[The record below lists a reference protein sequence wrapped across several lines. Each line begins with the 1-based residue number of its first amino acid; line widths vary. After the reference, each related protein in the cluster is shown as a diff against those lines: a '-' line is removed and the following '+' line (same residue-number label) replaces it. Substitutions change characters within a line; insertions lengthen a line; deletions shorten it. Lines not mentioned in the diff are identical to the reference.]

1 MKQMP
6 LHRTA
11 AFMASAAASILTL
24 AACNKAP
31 APTPQNAATAE
42 AQNTSDMSGAPEAA
56 PGDGSGSSAAGP
68 APSAAPALPLDRSP
82 PAPPAPVAA
91 ALPPAP
97 PAPVEAAPPPVQRY
111 QYVDRAAAVSS
122 SLANV
127 PPNYAVDYQGAKPW
141 VWRAP
146 NGAYRVVET
155 IPGGQRTYFYS
166 PGARAPYLVRDP
178 QYTYAFDNGRLAVV
192 YGPAGQALPA
202 AVAARQAAIA
212 GRYFQRAQWLHDAA
226 MNSRKEAASAADW
239 RAHQAAMAAQQAAW
253 DRDRR
258 QNADWRAWEAQHGG
272 SPAPNSAPPPKGPGW
287 SPPGPRPS
295 PGQGPGSATPGQ
307 ARQQARDAQR
317 LGQAQTRVDDAR
329 KALAEAQVHSA
340 NMPPAQRARILHAA
354 QVRVDQAVGAQSRIE
369 AAVAKSR

>member
-1 MKQMP
+1 
-6 LHRTA
+6 
-11 AFMASAAASILTL
+11 MATAAASILAL

-31 APTPQNAATAE
+31 PPAPQNAATTD

-56 PGDGSGSSAAGP
+56 PGDNSGSYAAGP
-68 APSAAPALPLDRSP
+68 APAAAPALPLDRSP
-82 PAPPAPVAA
+82 PAAPAPAAA

-97 PAPVEAAPPPVQRY
+97 VEAPSPPVQQYR
-111 QYVDRAAAVSS
+111 YVDQAAALSS
-122 SLANV
+122 ALANV
-127 PPNYAVDYQGAKPW
+127 PPNYAIDYQGTKPW

-146 NGAYRVVET
+146 NGGYRVVET
-155 IPGGQRTYFYS
+155 IPGGQRTYFYA
-166 PGARAPYLVRDP
+166 PGARAPYLVRDT

-239 RAHQAAMAAQQAAW
+239 RAHQAAMAAQQAAR

-258 QNADWRAWEAQHGG
+258 QNADWRAWEAQQGG
-272 SPAPNSAPPPKGPGW
+272 PPAPNGPPPKGPGW
-287 SPPGPRPS
+287 APPGPRPS

-307 ARQQARDAQR
+307 ARQQAREAQR
-317 LGQAQTRVDDAR
+317 LSQAQARVDDAR
-329 KALAEAQVHSA
+329 KALAEAQVRSA

-369 AAVAKSR
+369 AAVAKPR